1 MPTEEPLV
9 CFATMVRDDAL
20 FLRLWIAH
28 YERLVPR
35 DHLVILIDGLD
46 QPVPDFADGCQVIRM
61 PRPAVGK
68 DWGVQRWV
76 MLSDL
81 NTLLLNRF
89 EIVVL
94 NDVDEILVV
103 DPDRGV
109 SLMDAI
115 ARAKD
120 VGVLSPFAVELVH
133 RTDICP
139 EPIDFSRPIIG
150 QRPHVR
156 LNASYN
162 KPCITT
168 VPVRWSLGA
177 HYSDFPTLNLD
188 PDIYLFHLRYFDLE
202 TLKARQGRRFA
213 FTRSATDA
221 GVEGVSGNGWN
232 KSSKDVEDFL
242 LSLQEKGEPQDS
254 DFGFDWQRKRM
265 TSDWAR
271 DEEAGIWRH
280 AKFANR
286 RTYKVPERFHNLF

>member
-1 MPTEEPLV
+1 MPTEDPLV
-9 CFATMVRDDAL
+9 CFATMVRDDDL

-35 DHLVILIDGLD
+35 DQLVILFDGLD
-46 QPVPDFADGCQVIRM
+46 KPVPGFADGCQIIRM
-61 PRPAVGK
+61 PRPAVGN

-81 NTLLLNRF
+81 NAFLLNRF

-103 DPDRGV
+103 DPDKGI
-109 SLMDAI
+109 SLMEAI
-115 ARAKD
+115 GRARE
-120 VGVLSPFAVELVH
+120 VGVISPFAVELVH
-133 RTDICP
+133 RTDICRA
-139 EPIDFSRPIIG
+139 PIDFARPIIG

-177 HYSDFPTLNLD
+177 HYSDFPELHLD

-202 TLKARQGRRFA
+202 TLKSRQEKRFA
-213 FTRSATDA
+213 FTRSASEA
-221 GVEGVSGNGWN
+221 GVAGVSGIGWN
-232 KSSKDVEDFL
+232 KSGKEVEEFL
-242 LSLQEKGEPQDS
+242 LSLQEKGEPQDT
-254 DFGFDWQRKRM
+254 DFGFAWQRKRM
-265 TSDWAR
+265 TSDWSW
-271 DEEAGIWRH
+271 DEDFRIWRH
-280 AKFANR
+280 PKFSNR
-286 RTYKVPERFHNLF
+286 RTYNVPQRFHNLF